1 MGMSDIIES
10 YIKELLQSDNEIEI
24 KRNDLAT
31 YFNCVPS
38 QINYV
43 ISTRFT
49 NERGFSVESRRGGG
63 GGITIRKIIL
73 NKEDYLSSV
82 LHSIGEN
89 IKQSEAYSYIK
100 TLYEYKLITVR
111 EANLMFAAVSDTT
124 LTCDLS
130 LRDYLRAKIL
140 KNMIINLKRSWLYA
154 MSEMPE

>member
-10 YIKELLQSDNEIEI
+10 YIKELLQSENEVEI

-49 NERGFSVESRRGGG
+49 NDKGFSVESRRGGG
-63 GGITIRKIIL
+63 GGIVIRRVIL
-73 NKEDYLSSV
+73 KKDDHLSSV
-82 LHSIGEN
+82 LSCIGNN

-100 TLYEYKLITVR
+100 TLYEYKVISSR

-124 LTCDLS
+124 LTCDIS
-130 LRDYLRAKIL
+130 IRDFLRAKVL
-140 KNMIINLKRSWLYA
+140 KNMIINIKRS
-154 MSEMPE
+154 